1 MSARMRSA
9 AAAQQASSLVSLPI
23 IIVSYALTVRVISDP
38 GPSAFLMG
46 AIAWAIA
53 IAVAVRGAG
62 KMKRERLLGVASET

>member
-1 MSARMRSA
+1 MRSA

-46 AIAWAIA
+46 AIAWVVA